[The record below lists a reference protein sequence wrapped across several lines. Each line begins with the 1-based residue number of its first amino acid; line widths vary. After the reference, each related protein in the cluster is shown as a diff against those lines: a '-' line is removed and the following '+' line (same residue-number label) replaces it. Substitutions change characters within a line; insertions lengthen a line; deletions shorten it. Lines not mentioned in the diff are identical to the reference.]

1 MINVYTTL
9 KRIEALEAKVA
20 EMEQTIAKLQEQ
32 PIIKREA
39 IKRFVPP
46 TTEEVIDE
54 VRGKISHAGAVA
66 FAEKF
71 IAHYESNGWLVG
83 RNKMKN
89 WKAAVRKW
97 DLSKFETQSTNIITN
112 GKFNSSSAERI
123 YRDSL
128 NL

>member
-1 MINVYTTL
+1 MINVYMIL
-9 KRIEALEAKVA
+9 KRLENLEALCDAQQQQIDRLLAEA
-20 EMEQTIAKLQEQ
+20 
-32 PIIKREA
+32 PKREA

-97 DLSKFETQSTNIITN
+97 DLSKFETQSTNTITN
-112 GKFNSSSAERI
+112 GKFNSSTAERI

>member
-1 MINVYTTL
+1 MINVYMIL
-9 KRIEALEAKVA
+9 KRLENLEALCDAQQQQIDRLLAEA
-20 EMEQTIAKLQEQ
+20 
-32 PIIKREA
+32 PKREA

-54 VRGKISHAGAVA
+54 VRGKISHSGAVA

-97 DLSKFETQSTNIITN
+97 DLSKFETQTNNTITN